1 MHSLFD
7 DYILKWGDFIANK
20 DDYLEG
26 KQEVDLVEFTELVKE
41 TYYKMQPIH
50 DKLSNN
56 DFAEM
61 NSEDLSEYIYL
72 VSVISKYSASM
83 KFDVFNSSYDIDVF
97 NATRLVAYCLA
108 EYGSNYSMLAPGFTQ
123 PNNGILYCFSA
134 TVTLDLIKKYLG
146 HQIDE
151 SDHKIYTYDVN
162 EGDISSFQDAAN
174 DELEYL
180 INFG

>member
-1 MHSLFD
+1 MNSIFD

-20 DDYLEG
+20 DDYSEG
-26 KQEVDLVEFTELVKE
+26 KQEVDLIEFTTLVKE
-41 TYYKMQPIH
+41 TYYKMKPIH

-56 DFAEM
+56 DFSEM
-61 NSEDLSEYIYL
+61 NSEELGEYIYL
-72 VSVISKYSASM
+72 VSVISKYSSAMQYDIFKSN
-83 KFDVFNSSYDIDVF
+83 FDVEVF

-108 EYGSNYSMLAPGFTQ
+108 EYGSNYSMLAPGFKQ
-123 PNNGILYCFSA
+123 PDNGILYCFSA
-134 TVTLDLIKKYLG
+134 TVTMDLIMKYLG
-146 HQIDE
+146 HQNEE
-151 SDHKIYTYDVN
+151 SDYKIYTYDVN